1 MSIIHNNEIT
11 INNNYN
17 LLWLDSP
24 PVGQGLIIQASRSNS
39 DAPHSVGLFWTS
51 DQPVVET
58 ST

>member
-24 PVGQGLIIQASRSNS
+24 PVGQGLIIQASLVQRSPTDCAAS
-39 DAPHSVGLFWTS
+39 LCVI
-51 DQPVVET
+51 
-58 ST
+58 